1 MFINLALTFYLQAIL
16 SEATKKRQITEFVI
30 MHNTFSIAQNRR
42 EGEKK
47 IPLEDDRE
55 VSTSTPFC
63 DIIMFVQR

>member
-30 MHNTFSIAQNRR
+30 VHNTFSIAQNRP

-47 IPLEDDRE
+47 SLGR
-55 VSTSTPFC
+55 
-63 DIIMFVQR
+63 